1 MGEKSGYDEYALS
14 RVDEVYAR
22 LQSGPGGLT
31 AEEAAARL
39 QKYGPNKLPSA
50 KKKSLTSRTILQI
63 RNAFN
68 LLLLFASGLSFF
80 SGYAYSDPGSVQ
92 MGAAILAVVIINV
105 AFSIFQEYRAEQ
117 AVQTITKM
125 IPTKAKVF
133 RTRVEVEVEVSDVVP
148 GDVVVLD
155 EGDRVPADLRLVSAF
170 EVSVDNSILT
180 GESEALRRFVDM
192 TPGMTVNSAVEYQN
206 LLFAG
211 STMVSGVARGVVLM
225 TGKDTQFGRIVALS
239 SQIEDP
245 LSPLQRDIDR
255 TAKLNLVLSVAVGAL
270 FFLVAKTFV
279 NLTVIESILF
289 AIGVMISLVP
299 EGFQL
304 TVSLSLA
311 ITALGMAKRNVVVKR
326 LSAIET
332 IGSMTVLCVD
342 KTGTI
347 TSGEMMVEKLWAAG
361 KVFEVTGDG
370 YSPEGFVTVEGR
382 RINPEER
389 PHLVSLFEVS
399 AFCTNAKL
407 MAPTDRIGRWSVL
420 GDPTDGAFLVF
431 AGKGDFNAEVALA
444 ENPRTGLLPFDSA
457 RRMMTVIHDASGGP
471 RKAYTKGS
479 CYDVLA
485 RCTSI
490 FYDGKTERLT
500 EAMVAEITR
509 QITSFASDGY
519 RVLASAS
526 RELHNGTEATPEE
539 VEKELTFLGLAA
551 LHDPP
556 RPKTEAAVSQAKR
569 AGVRVIMITGDHE
582 LTAEAVARKVGII
595 TESNSVAVTGSEL
608 NRMSDE
614 ELSRV
619 LNNREVVFARTTPE
633 HKLRVV
639 RALMGKGEIV
649 AVTGD
654 GVNDSPALI
663 EANVGIAMGAGGT
676 DVARESADMVL
687 LDNDFTSIVEGLRLG
702 RATYDNLRKFVYYVY
717 THNFAEL
724 VSFVAFIILGI
735 PLPLLVIQILA
746 IDLLLEIPVSLA
758 LITEPP
764 ESDVLER
771 PPRARSV
778 KLMGGETLG
787 RAAIIG
793 ALVGAI
799 TVLYAFNVWG
809 RGGWHYGAASITDPR
824 VYAMGTT
831 AVLVGIMAGQLG
843 NLLSTRV
850 GLHSAFKSNPLSNKW
865 IPIGVLVELVLLA
878 LMVYAPFLQPIFGT
892 AALAPADW
900 LALFLLAPAVLIID
914 EVRKYLTRRVTKKG
928 D

>member
-1 MGEKSGYDEYALS
+1 VGERSGYDEYALS
-14 RVDEVYAR
+14 RVDEVYRR
-22 LQSGPGGLT
+22 LQSGPDGLT
-31 AEEAAARL
+31 EDKAADRL
-39 QKYGPNKLPSA
+39 QIYGPNTLPTA
-50 KKKSLTSRTILQI
+50 KKRSLTSRIVLQI

-68 LLLLFASGLSFF
+68 LLLLFASALSFF
-80 SGYAYSDPGSVQ
+80 SGYAYSDTGSIQ

-133 RTRVEVEVEVSDVVP
+133 RDSVEVEVEVSNVVP
-148 GDVVVLD
+148 GDLVFLN

-192 TPGMTVNSAVEYQN
+192 TPGMTVNNAVEYQN

-211 STMVSGVARGVVLM
+211 TTIVSGVAKGVVLT
-225 TGKDTQFGRIVALS
+225 TGKGTQFGRIVALS
-239 SQIEDP
+239 SQIDEP
-245 LSPLQRDIDR
+245 LSPLQKDIDR
-255 TAKLNLVLSVAVGAL
+255 TAKLNLVLSIAVGTL
-270 FFLVAKTFV
+270 FFLVANSFV

-347 TSGEMMVEKLWAAG
+347 TSGEMMVEKLWATG

-382 RINPEER
+382 RTNPGER

-407 MAPTDRIGRWSVL
+407 VAPTDRIERWSVL

-431 AGKGDFNAEVALA
+431 AGKGDFNAAIALA
-444 ENPRTGLLPFDSA
+444 ENPRTGLLPFDST
-457 RRMMTVIHDASGGP
+457 RRMMTAIHSTNSGSS
-471 RKAYTKGS
+471 KAYTKGS

-485 RCTSI
+485 RCTSL
-490 FYDGKTERLT
+490 FNDGKVEPLT
-500 EAMVAEITR
+500 DSTIAEITR
-509 QITSFASDGY
+509 QITTFASEGY
-519 RVLASAS
+519 RVLAMAS
-526 RELHNGTEATPEE
+526 RELPSGADAGPE
-539 VEKELTFLGLAA
+539 VEKEMTLLGLAA
-551 LHDPP
+551 LRDPP
-556 RPKTEAAVSQAKR
+556 RPKTEAAVRQAKS
-569 AGVRVIMITGDHE
+569 AGVKVIMITGDHE
-582 LTAEAVARKVGII
+582 LTAEAIARRVGILPD
-595 TESNSVAVTGSEL
+595 SGHVAVTGAEL
-608 NRMSDE
+608 NEMSDE
-614 ELSRV
+614 ELSRI
-619 LNNREVVFARTTPE
+619 LDSEDIVFARTTPE

-639 RALMGKGEIV
+639 SALMAKGETV

-702 RATYDNLRKFVYYVY
+702 RATYDNLCKFVYYVY
-717 THNFAEL
+717 THNFAQL
-724 VSFVAFIILGI
+724 VSFVAFIILGV
-735 PLPLLVIQILA
+735 PLPLLVVQVLA
-746 IDLLLEIPVSLA
+746 IDLILEIPVSLA

-764 ESDVLER
+764 ESDVLKKS
-771 PPRARSV
+771 PRARSV
-778 KLMGGETLG
+778 KLMDLSMLS
-787 RAAIIG
+787 RAAVIG
-793 ALVGAI
+793 VVVGAVSVI
-799 TVLYAFNVWG
+799 YSFNVWS
-809 RGGWHYGAASITDPR
+809 RGGWQYGSATIADPR

-831 AVLVGIMAGQLG
+831 AVMVGIMAGQLG
-843 NLLSTRV
+843 NLISTRV
-850 GLHSAFKSNPLSNKW
+850 GLHSALKSNPLTNRW
-865 IPIGVLVELVLLA
+865 IPIGILIELALLA
-878 LMVYAPFLQPIFGT
+878 AIVYVPFLQPIFGT
-892 AALAPADW
+892 AALAPVDW
-900 LALFLLAPAVLIID
+900 LTLALLAPAVLIID
-914 EVRKYLTRRVTKKG
+914 EARKYLTRRIAKR